1 MLKTIESS
9 LLLISKPLALIVIQR
24 SRRNKNKDF
33 NISTWVEHN
42 LNNKEETK
50 INKFYLE
57 PIATFI
63 ESQKLQ
69 LVN

>member
-50 INKFYLE
+50 KTNKF
-57 PIATFI
+57 
-63 ESQKLQ
+63 
-69 LVN
+69 